1 MKKIFAMLL
10 ALTLMLTFVAC
21 GGAASSSA
29 PAPSSSA
36 PASSAP
42 ASSSEAVSSE
52 TSSTPAAGDM
62 SKYATI
68 LKDARTDEYNE
79 AYAIVADGGYAHDP
93 NSTPEAD
100 IAGAVDMLVEMTGFD
115 VTNCEEYA
123 LSASLMNVKAYA
135 VGIFKPAAGK
145 EADVKAS
152 IEAYVAAQ
160 QKAFENYLPDQ
171 YENAKNAQV
180 RTTESGEIILVMDDD
195 AVAQA
200 DAIEAA
206 LKA

>member
-1 MKKIFAMLL
+1 MIALSL

-21 GGAASSSA
+21 GNSASSSSA
-29 PAPSSSA
+29 PAPSSGA
-36 PASSAP
+36 PVSSAP
-42 ASSSEAVSSE
+42 ASSSEAASSEVSSA
-52 TSSTPAAGDM
+52 PATGEM
-62 SKYATI
+62 TKYATA

-79 AYAIVADGGYAHDP
+79 AYAIVANGGYAHDP
-93 NSTPEAD
+93 NATPEAD
-100 IAGAVDMLVEMTGFD
+100 VAGAVDMVLQTTGFD
-115 VTNCEEYA
+115 VANCEDYA
-123 LSASLMNVKAYA
+123 VSVSLMNVKAYA
-135 VGIFKPAAGK
+135 VGVFKPAAGK

-152 IEAYVAAQ
+152 IDAYVTAQ

-180 RTTESGEIILVMDDD
+180 RTTATGEIILVMDDN
-195 AVAQA
+195 AAAQA